1 MWGDKLITQR
11 IDECNTL
18 AQNKLVLM
26 SNTLMSSSSQSSRC
40 MSLFF
45 FFKTNNR
52 WTLFQ
57 IRGTNSNNIIVNNH
71 WRINEAKMS
80 TQGTGRT
87 NTVHKTH
94 ICTRSRTKDSFKDAN
109 KPTRGLLA
117 EGLRGI
123 CWTARDCVIAAPP
136 PPVSCVCAGTGWRE
150 GRGGEEDLYRGTV
163 ST

>member
-1 MWGDKLITQR
+1 
-11 IDECNTL
+11 
-18 AQNKLVLM
+18 
-26 SNTLMSSSSQSSRC
+26 
-40 MSLFF
+40 
-45 FFKTNNR
+45 
-52 WTLFQ
+52 
-57 IRGTNSNNIIVNNH
+57 
-71 WRINEAKMS
+71 MS
-80 TQGTGRT
+80 TQGTGRI
-87 NTVHKTH
+87 NTGHKTH